1 MKEPNR
7 SHSKIDG
14 YPIELKDA
22 INKAIM
28 DKGMTY
34 QQIADMINEAGYKIG
49 RSTVGKYAKRFNQK
63 LESIKL
69 AKEQAK
75 ALIETSAGLKM
86 DLAEATTM
94 ASLQLLFDLLINTQ
108 AGELDKNTL
117 NAIKAASMLE
127 KSAVSREKLKMQY
140 EDGIEVAVSKIK
152 SLLKEELKADS
163 ELTEKLN
170 EMVDNVSAELK
181 TKKQG
186 V

>member
-1 MKEPNR
+1 MAKSKNR
-7 SHSKIDG
+7 SHSLIDSF
-14 YPIELKDA
+14 PAQLKDA
-22 INKAIM
+22 INKAIIG
-28 DKGMTY
+28 GMTY
-34 QQIADMINEAGYKIG
+34 QEITDMINNAGKSI
-49 RSTVGKYAKRFNQK
+49 SVKTVAKYGKNFTAK
-63 LESIKL
+63 LESISL
-69 AKEQAK
+69 AREQAK
-75 ALIETSAGLKM
+75 SIIETSAGLKM